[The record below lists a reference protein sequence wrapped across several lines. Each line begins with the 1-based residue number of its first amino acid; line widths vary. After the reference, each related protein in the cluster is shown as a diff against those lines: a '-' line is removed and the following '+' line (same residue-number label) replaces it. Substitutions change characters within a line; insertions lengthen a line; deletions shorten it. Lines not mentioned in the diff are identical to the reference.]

1 MSKCIFIKKC
11 LAFCLALLLCG
22 LPVSIYASNETAQT
36 VALAEQKISDT
47 LYAEFARLEAQGKNM
62 ANEKI
67 PVWIWYKDINQTQ
80 VDNIVKTRTGLTAE
94 NAGVDYAMPSPAL
107 LNSLQNEEP
116 GSQAQMQAYLAATAQ
131 ARALEAQRADTLIM
145 TRREV
150 AREQYNVKSAEIIE
164 EVNLDADNILF
175 ESQYAP
181 AIIAC
186 MTKQEIQYAAQE
198 QNIEA
203 VSFYEVGEILEDST
217 DEEDVEKIQSVQET
231 LGVDKIYE
239 TIGLTGENVKVG
251 MFELAVPQESEYYDF
266 SQITI
271 VGQQPSPGSHAVNT
285 ARTLFSFAPDIDL
298 YAASGRY
305 SQIYNGIGSN
315 EIFTFAN
322 VEALLDNGVRVINAS
337 TGPAT
342 TADVSYSDY
351 DKWFDHVAQQHNVL
365 LVCSAGNEALSN
377 TKVRSPAM
385 AYNSVAVGA
394 YNEKKTPTNKAD
406 DQMMNYSSYYHG
418 TGCYKP
424 DIIAP
429 ANVLGGGTSTSAPI
443 VTGIV
448 ALMLELKPSLAYQ
461 PHVIKAI
468 LLASCQRKVQNPA
481 GVTAETMAQGITDR
495 QGAGAVDAWNAI
507 CIISQGQYGYGTFS
521 GAEEARYFVQ
531 PPYGAS
537 NMNVSVA
544 WLRNNTAS
552 GDHTS
557 VSNVTAGTQHN
568 INLQVYR
575 GETLAGSSAL
585 ANSSTEMAYIPLSST
600 STQYKLRLYKADS
613 TNTESVRYAYA
624 WSTDNMRYNE
634 SASTTPQDEPIDGF
648 FYIRNQ
654 NNGQYLT
661 VNESTGQVT
670 SAPFS
675 GGRNQQWII
684 GKTDSYG
691 YTTIKTRSLT
701 YPGNLSRAASGNNA
715 VIDQDTEYL
724 VYFSM
729 FSSTGAH
736 SITHGMRGIEYV
748 HLQLVDG
755 AFQWATYG
763 APTNFQWHF
772 ERVGYQKGDV
782 NLDGSLTVADAT
794 LIQQYTLKLV
804 TFNDDQLY
812 LADLDNSGTITIL
825 DATLLQKLIM
835 GLL

>member
-1 MSKCIFIKKC
+1 MRKHTVMKKC
-11 LAFCLALLLCG
+11 LSVCLALLLCG
-22 LPVSIYASNETAQT
+22 LPVSIYASNETAQAA
-36 VALAEQKISDT
+36 ALPEQKISDT

-94 NAGVDYAMPSPAL
+94 NAAVDYAMPSPAL

-164 EVNLDADNILF
+164 EVNLDADDIIF
-175 ESQYAP
+175 KSQYAP
-181 AIIAC
+181 VVIAE
-186 MTKQEIQYAAQE
+186 MTKA
-198 QNIEA
+198 
-203 VSFYEVGEILEDST
+203 EILQLVQIKKIETVSLFEEESTVPDS
-217 DEEDVEKIQSVQET
+217 EESV
-231 LGVDKIYE
+231 LGSSNITKVRQK
-239 TIGLTGENVKVG
+239 TGLSGNNVKVG
-251 MFELAVPQESEYYDF
+251 LIENGFPESNTELVAENIIAVNVSDTD
-266 SQITI
+266 SHATRMAITI
-271 VGQQPSPGSHAVNT
+271 AGSSGVAPNVKIYCT
-285 ARTLFSFAPDIDL
+285 TLTYKNIENLIS
-298 YAASGRY
+298 
-305 SQIYNGIGSN
+305 
-315 EIFTFAN
+315 
-322 VEALLDNGVRVINAS
+322 NGVKVINMS
-337 TGPAT
+337 LRWGINTSY
-342 TADVSYSDY
+342 TAKE
-351 DKWFDHVAQQHNVL
+351 KWFDHIVSQHNVSF
-365 LVCSAGNEALSN
+365 VKSAGNTTNSN
-377 TKVRSPAM
+377 IISSPGLAH
-385 AYNSVAVGA
+385 NLITVGA
-394 YNEKKTPTNKAD
+394 YDDKDTVNKLD
-406 DQMMNYSSYYHG
+406 DIYDTVTSYMNG
-418 TGCYKP
+418 GFNKP
-424 DIIAP
+424 DILAP
-429 ANVLGGGTSTSAPI
+429 KNLPGGGTSNSAAHT
-443 VTGIV
+443 TGIV

-495 QGAGAVDAWNAI
+495 QGAGAVDVWNAI

-552 GDHTS
+552 GSHNS

-613 TNTESVRYAYA
+613 TNTQAVKYAYA
-624 WSTDNMRYNE
+624 WSTNNMTYKE
-634 SASTTPQDEPIDGF
+634 SASTVQSAPTDGF

-654 NNGQYLT
+654 NTGQYLT

-670 SAPFS
+670 SAAFS

-684 GKTDSYG
+684 DKADS
-691 YTTIKTRSLT
+691 TRFTIKTRSLT
-701 YPGNLSRAASGNNA
+701 YPGNLSRAASGSNA
-715 VIDQDTEYL
+715 VIDADTEYL
-724 VYFSM
+724 IQFDQTTG
-729 FSSTGAH
+729 TGAYAIGH
-736 SITHGMRGIEYV
+736 SDTGTSFQY
-748 HLQLVDG
+748 LQYTG
-755 AFQWATYG
+755 GQFKWATYG
-763 APTNFQWHF
+763 APTNFQWDF

-782 NLDGSLTVADAT
+782 NLDGSLSTADV
-794 LIQQYTLKLV
+794 LLLQQYVGKSV
-804 TFNDDQLY
+804 SFNDDQLY
-812 LADLDNSGTITIL
+812 LGDLNNSGTVTVL
-825 DATLLQKLIM
+825 DVSRLQQLLANA
-835 GLL
+835 

>member
-22 LPVSIYASNETAQT
+22 LPVSIYASNETAQAA
-36 VALAEQKISDT
+36 ALPEQKISDT

-94 NAGVDYAMPSPAL
+94 NAAVDYAMPSPAL

-164 EVNLDADNILF
+164 EVNLDADDIIF
-175 ESQYAP
+175 KSQYAP
-181 AIIAC
+181 VVIAE
-186 MTKQEIQYAAQE
+186 MTKSEIAAIAK
-198 QNIEA
+198 NNYI
-203 VSFYEVGEILEDST
+203 
-217 DEEDVEKIQSVQET
+217 EKIEIYEEPVIETADEFSESPFKET
-231 LGVDKIYE
+231 LKIPDIRD
-239 TIGLTGENVKVG
+239 TMGLYGENVKVG
-251 MFELAVPQESEYYDF
+251 IADDGRVEGTHSEFENSN
-266 SQITI
+266 ITYL
-271 VGQQPSPGSHAVNT
+271 GNEQTGSHAT
-285 ARTLFSFAPDIDL
+285 LMARIICGENGIAPDANCYSTNYGLETIEEL
-298 YAASGRY
+298 LSYGVQLINISIIYTYIYGSY
-305 SQIYNGIGSN
+305 SQ
-315 EIFTFAN
+315 
-322 VEALLDNGVRVINAS
+322 
-337 TGPAT
+337 
-342 TADVSYSDY
+342 Y
-351 DKWFDHVAQQHNVL
+351 DAWFDHLVSQHSVTIVCAVGNDATTNSYVA
-365 LVCSAGNEALSN
+365 
-377 TKVRSPAM
+377 SPAL
-385 AYNSVAVGA
+385 ANNVISVGA
-394 YNEKKTPTNKAD
+394 YDDNGTP
-406 DQMMNYSSYYHG
+406 QNYSDDILNATSRYDQG
-418 TGCYKP
+418 TGVSKP
-424 DIIAP
+424 DLVSLRTISY
-429 ANVLGGGTSTSAPI
+429 GGTSAATA
-443 VTGIV
+443 VTTGII

-461 PHVIKAI
+461 PQAIKAI

-481 GVTAETMAQGITDR
+481 GVAAETMAQGITDR
-495 QGAGAVDAWNAI
+495 QGAGAVDVWNAI

-552 GDHTS
+552 GSHNS

-600 STQYKLRLYKADS
+600 STQYKLRLYKADT

-736 SITHGMRGIEYV
+736 SITHGMQGIAYV

-794 LIQQYTLKLV
+794 LIQQYALEMV

>member
-1 MSKCIFIKKC
+1 M
-11 LAFCLALLLCG
+11 
-22 LPVSIYASNETAQT
+22 T
-36 VALAEQKISDT
+36 
-47 LYAEFARLEAQGKNM
+47 
-62 ANEKI
+62 NEKI
-67 PVWIWYKDINQTQ
+67 PVWIWYKDINQPQ

-94 NAGVDYAMPSPAL
+94 NAAVDYAMPSPAL

-150 AREQYNVKSAEIIE
+150 AREQYNVKSAGIIE
-164 EVNLDADNILF
+164 EANLDADDIIF
-175 ESQYAP
+175 KSQYAP
-181 AIIAC
+181 MVIAK
-186 MTKQEIQYAAQE
+186 MTQKQIKELVKNE
-198 QNIEA
+198 NTET
-203 VSFYEVGEILEDST
+203 VSLYNADIPVDQATLEDIENMTSI
-217 DEEDVEKIQSVQET
+217 KQT
-231 LGVDKIYE
+231 LGVNKVYNE
-239 TIGLTGENVKVG
+239 IGLTGQNVKIG
-251 MFELAVPQESEYYDF
+251 MFESGVPIPNSE
-266 SQITI
+266 ITFTT
-271 VGQQPSPGSHAVNT
+271 VGTGLEQRSHATNS
-285 ARTLFSFAPDIDL
+285 ARAIASSEIGIAPDVTL
-298 YAASGRY
+298 YATNYLFFNIESML
-305 SQIYNGIGSN
+305 
-315 EIFTFAN
+315 TT
-322 VEALLDNGVRVINAS
+322 GVKVINGS
-337 TGPAT
+337 AT
-342 TADVSYSDY
+342 WVLFDNSVPYTFY
-351 DKWFDHVAQQHNVL
+351 DKWFDHLVAQHNVTL
-365 LVCSAGNEALSN
+365 ICSAGNYAYDED
-377 TKVRSPAM
+377 TQEWIPYPVGSPAM
-385 AYNSVAVGA
+385 AYNTVAIGA
-394 YNEKKTPTNKAD
+394 YNEKKTGTILSD
-406 DQMMNYSSYYHG
+406 DSLFFYSSHDHRG
-418 TGCYKP
+418 GCEKP

-507 CIISQGQYGYGTFS
+507 CIISQGQYGYGTLS
-521 GAEEARYFVQ
+521 SEETRHFVQ
-531 PPYGAS
+531 PLYGAS
-537 NMNVSVA
+537 HMNVSVT

-552 GDHTS
+552 GNHGS
-557 VSNVTAGTQHN
+557 ESSVTAGTQHN
-568 INLQVYR
+568 IHLQVYR

-600 STQYKLRLYKADS
+600 SNQYKLRLYKADS
-613 TNTESVRYAYA
+613 TNTQAVKYAYA
-624 WSTDNMRYNE
+624 WSTNNMTYKE
-634 SASTTPQDEPIDGF
+634 SASTVQSAPTDGF

-654 NNGQYLT
+654 NTGQYLT

-670 SAPFS
+670 SAAFS

-684 GKTDSYG
+684 DKADS
-691 YTTIKTRSLT
+691 TRFTIKTRSLT

-736 SITHGMRGIEYV
+736 SITHGMQGIAYV

-794 LIQQYTLKLV
+794 LIQQYALEMV

>member
-1 MSKCIFIKKC
+1 M
-11 LAFCLALLLCG
+11 
-22 LPVSIYASNETAQT
+22 T
-36 VALAEQKISDT
+36 
-47 LYAEFARLEAQGKNM
+47 
-62 ANEKI
+62 NEKI

-94 NAGVDYAMPSPAL
+94 NAAVDYAMPSPAL

-131 ARALEAQRADTLIM
+131 ARALETQRADTLIM

-164 EVNLDADNILF
+164 EVNLDADDIIF
-175 ESQYAP
+175 KSQYAP
-181 AIIAC
+181 VIITYLTREEIKQAVYNQNVEEIDFYVDEGEPLVLETENTTQSSTS
-186 MTKQEIQYAAQE
+186 MT
-198 QNIEA
+198 
-203 VSFYEVGEILEDST
+203 FDSSR
-217 DEEDVEKIQSVQET
+217 ESIGVNKVHEKT
-231 LGVDKIYE
+231 
-239 TIGLTGENVKVG
+239 GLKGTGVKVG
-251 MFELAVPQESEYYDF
+251 MFEYGAPLEHEELDPEKV
-266 SQITI
+266 TI
-271 VGQQPSPGSHAVNT
+271 VGTNVEKQDHPRWMAICIVGKT
-285 ARTLFSFAPDIDL
+285 FGIAPDALL
-298 YAASGRY
+298 YATNDDY
-305 SQIYNGIGSN
+305 SNIELLISQGIKVL
-315 EIFTFAN
+315 N
-322 VEALLDNGVRVINAS
+322 VSWGQYTNN
-337 TGPAT
+337 
-342 TADVSYSDY
+342 YSSH
-351 DKWFDHVAQQHNVL
+351 DKWFDHMAIQHNL
-365 LVCSAGNEALSN
+365 LLICSAGNEEG
-377 TKVRSPAM
+377 TRTFVRAPAM
-385 AYNSVAVGA
+385 AYNTIGVGA
-394 YNEKKTPTNKAD
+394 VHNMGTGTIDTD
-406 DQMMNYSSYYHG
+406 DKLNTSSSYNH
-418 TGCYKP
+418 TGSYKP
-424 DIIAP
+424 DLVATMGWSNDTQG
-429 ANVLGGGTSTSAPI
+429 ATSAAAAV
-443 VTGIV
+443 VTGV
-448 ALMLELKPSLAYQ
+448 SALMLELKPSLAYQ
-461 PHVIKAI
+461 PHVMKAI
-468 LLASCQRKVQNPA
+468 LMASCQRKVRSHTGNID
-481 GVTAETMAQGITDR
+481 ETMSQGITR
-495 QGAGAVDAWNAI
+495 TQGVGIIDAWNAI

-537 NMNVSVA
+537 HMNVSVT

-568 INLQVYR
+568 IHLQVYR

-736 SITHGMRGIEYV
+736 SITHGMQGIAYV

-794 LIQQYTLKLV
+794 LIQQYALEMV